1 MTDVTRILNVIEDGN
16 TQAAA
21 DLLPL
26 IYEELRVLAAQKMSQ
41 ERPGQTLQATALV
54 HEAYIRL
61 VEAKDQSWHSRG
73 HFFKAASEAMRRIL
87 VESARKKKSR
97 KRGGDKKRVGFEES
111 LLVVAQEIHADD
123 LLALDDALEKLSGAI
138 YSMAFSPDGTLL
150 ALGGQGNTIRLWD
163 VAGQNQV
170 GVMQSPTRRAVH
182 SVAFS
187 PDGKT
192 LASSGA
198 GGKNVIRLWDVQTQQ
213 QVGRVDRT
221 HTRGRVG
228 RHLQPGREIIVFR
241 GLARG

>member
-1 MTDVTRILNVIEDGN
+1 MTDVTRILNAIEDGN

-123 LLALDDALEKLSGAI
+123 LLALDDALEKLSEEDKIAADLIKLRIFGGLTVEQVAE
-138 YSMAFSPDGTLL
+138 MLQVSPSKAYADIEYARAWL
-150 ALGGQGNTIRLWD
+150 RLE
-163 VAGQNQV
+163 
-170 GVMQSPTRRAVH
+170 
-182 SVAFS
+182 
-187 PDGKT
+187 
-192 LASSGA
+192 
-198 GGKNVIRLWDVQTQQ
+198 I
-213 QVGRVDRT
+213 GRSDT
-221 HTRGRVG
+221 
-228 RHLQPGREIIVFR
+228 
-241 GLARG
+241 